1 MDGQHIVRACK
12 SMAPTKLESGDITQD
27 FYKDRYQYR
36 HATIVV
42 YDDLTFYVHESRR
55 LNAHHFARRRY
66 ALVGENIEKMK
77 ALWEHYG
84 CPRTDTIIST
94 ERAAFLACLPS
105 IVNVAS
111 IPHQGTVPVGEI
123 SQKYQDWLPHVTHET
138 QRMWTQS

>member
-12 SMAPTKLESGDITQD
+12 SIAPAKLESGDITQD

-42 YDDLTFYVHESRR
+42 YDDPAFYVHESRR

-66 ALVGENIEKMK
+66 ASVGENVKKMR

-84 CPRTDTIIST
+84 CPGTDTTISA
-94 ERAAFLACLPS
+94 ERAAFLGCLLS

-111 IPHQGTVPVGEI
+111 ITHQGTVPVGEI
-123 SQKYQDWLPHVTHET
+123 SQKYQN
-138 QRMWTQS
+138 